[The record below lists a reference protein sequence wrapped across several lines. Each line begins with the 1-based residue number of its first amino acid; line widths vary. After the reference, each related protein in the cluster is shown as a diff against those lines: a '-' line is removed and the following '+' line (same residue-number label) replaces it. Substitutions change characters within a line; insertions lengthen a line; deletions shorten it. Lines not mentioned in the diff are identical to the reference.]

1 MAEKSRTVVYAAL
14 ASNVAIAASKFAAAL
29 FTGSGAMLSEAIH
42 STVDTGNELLL
53 LLGMHRAA
61 RPADR
66 THPFGHGLQLYF
78 WSFVVAVLIFGLGAG
93 ASVLDGIQRIRAPE
107 PVRDA
112 LVNYVVLG
120 ASFAF
125 EGASWIVSLR
135 ALIDGAPGR
144 SLWRA
149 LRGSKD
155 PATFCPLLEDTAALL
170 GILVAAAGIALDQAL
185 DMPVLDGVASVV
197 IGLIL
202 AAVAGFLAYEC
213 QSLLTG
219 EAVRPAVREDLA
231 RIATGEPGVR
241 QLTELLTMHFGPQD
255 VLVAL
260 SLDFDDALSS
270 ADVEAAV
277 SRIERRMKQAHP
289 EVKRVF
295 VEAQALQ
302 PGRRGAA
309 VPSEA

>member
-1 MAEKSRTVVYAAL
+1 MAEESRTVVYAAL
-14 ASNVAIAASKFAAAL
+14 AANVAIAVSKFAAAL

-53 LLGMHRAA
+53 LLGMRRAA

-78 WSFVVAVLIFGLGAG
+78 WSFVVAVLVFGIGAG
-93 ASVLDGIQRIRAPE
+93 ASILDGIQRMRAPA
-107 PVRDA
+107 PVEHA
-112 LVNYVVLG
+112 LVNYIVLG

-125 EGASWIVSLR
+125 EGASWVISLR
-135 ALIDGAPGR
+135 ALLRGASGR
-144 SLWRA
+144 GLWHA
-149 LRGSKD
+149 LRASKD
-155 PATFCPLLEDTAALL
+155 PATFSPLLEDTAALL
-170 GILVAAAGIALDQAL
+170 GLLVAAVGLALDEML
-185 DMPVLDGVASVV
+185 GLPILDGVASLV

-202 AAVAGFLAYEC
+202 AAVAGFLANEC

-219 EAVRPAVREDLA
+219 EAVRPVVRDDLA
-231 RIATGEPGVR
+231 RIATDEPGVR
-241 QLTELLTMHFGPQD
+241 HLAELLTMHFGPDD

-260 SLDFDDALSS
+260 SLDFDDALGS

-277 SRIERRMKQAHP
+277 TRIERRMKQAHP

-302 PGRRGAA
+302 PARRGERAA
-309 VPSEA
+309 